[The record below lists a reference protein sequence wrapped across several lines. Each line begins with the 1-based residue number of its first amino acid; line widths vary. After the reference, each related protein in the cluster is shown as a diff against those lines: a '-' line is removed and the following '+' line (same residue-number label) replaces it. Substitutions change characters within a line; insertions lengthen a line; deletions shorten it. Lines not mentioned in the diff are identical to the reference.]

1 MTKETKRGFTLIE
14 LLVVVLII
22 GILAAVA
29 LPQYQV
35 SVLKTRY
42 MELVVL
48 GESLHRAEEV
58 YRLANGQYA
67 SDMTSLDIEVPD
79 TLSASLYN
87 PNPGTPAL
95 IITSTK
101 LPGMEYVIYL
111 DQHNGSPSRRVAVG
125 CKQCRVDS
133 SVANASN
140 LIRVCKAL
148 TGSTTNS
155 ATQSFSDCGWV
166 DL

>member
-1 MTKETKRGFTLIE
+1 MNTKAFTLIE

-22 GILAAVA
+22 GILSAIA

-42 MELVVL
+42 MELIVL
-48 GESLHRAEEV
+48 GESLHRAEEA
-58 YRLANGQYA
+58 YRLANGEYA

-79 TLSASLYN
+79 TLSSTLYN

-101 LPGMEYVIYL
+101 LPGMQYVIYL
-111 DQHNGSPSRRVAVG
+111 DRYNGSPSRRVKLG

-133 SVANASN
+133 SVANAAT
-140 LIRVCKAL
+140 LIRVCEAL
-148 TGSTTNS
+148 TGSGYIYGNS
-155 ATQSFSDCGWV
+155 TFSDCSWT